1 MDMEFATGHH
11 LGSTLVYV
19 VTMGLWV
26 VLWRHVGGF
35 ALMRGRV
42 PALWLP
48 FLLAL
53 AYLAANA
60 LLAFTFA
67 GMGTAVYEES
77 RFAFIDDRA
86 TIAVQTFASIL
97 VVATIVYGLTIRRLP
112 VAFIRFMAY
121 AIVAILGLVAPI
133 LWIPDGFASGFFI
146 LRHLQNA
153 ALTVGLFL
161 TVAGVIVMLGDLMAH
176 GDAKVAVGKDDPD
189 EPPDPDAVTWD
200 DPARAD
206 RRPRSTRLGAFRT
219 HRDDLGGPTDGEPTR
234 EA

>member
-1 MDMEFATGHH
+1 MDLEFAMSHH

-19 VTMGLWV
+19 LAMGLWV
-26 VLWRHVGGF
+26 VLWRHVGGV

-53 AYLAANA
+53 GYLAANA
-60 LLAFTFA
+60 LLAFAFA
-67 GMGTAVYEES
+67 GVGDAAYEES
-77 RFAFIDDRA
+77 RFVFIDGRA
-86 TIAVQTFASIL
+86 TIAVQAFSSIL

-133 LWIPDGFASGFFI
+133 LWIPDGLAAGFFV

-153 ALTVGLFL
+153 ALTIGLFL
-161 TVAGVIVMLGDLMAH
+161 TVGGVIVMLGDLMAH
-176 GDAKVAVGKDDPD
+176 GDAKVSVGGDDPD
-189 EPPDPDAVTWD
+189 DPPEPEPAPWDEQAQPDGH
-200 DPARAD
+200 ARRAGN
-206 RRPRSTRLGAFRT
+206 GAFR
-219 HRDDLGGPTDGEPTR
+219 DPGASLDGEPVR
-234 EA
+234 KA